1 MRMKHLHLKKQLQ
14 WAWGMTAGFRE
25 KISRVILLEILSAA
39 FGFAFIFW
47 SKRAVDIAV
56 GAELGSLRLSLFYIV
71 LFLTLSV
78 LLGVITSW
86 ISESVRIQMTIKL
99 QNSLEKT
106 QMLSVWTQTKQWHT
120 GDLLVRMNSDSNEV
134 TQMLSYSLPMFLVTF
149 LKLLASISY
158 LWIMD
163 PMLAWMILSIS
174 PLFLFSKFYYK
185 KVRELSKSVKKAE
198 SLLGTVL
205 QENLRNRL
213 LIKALQARDIRWNKL
228 IDVQDEIL
236 KFKTRQLKFST
247 SSQGIMK
254 ITFNGGYL
262 LAFLWGIYRLNSH
275 EISVGT
281 MIAFLQLVGKI
292 QMPIFAL
299 MAFIPAFIRN
309 TTAIDRLVDLY
320 KGEKE
325 SECNQEHIAHVQRL
339 CLENVSFQYD
349 DQKVIEGFTAGF
361 EIGQPV
367 AILGSS
373 GKGKTTLIRLMLSLV
388 KPDNGKI
395 YFMTG
400 GSRHPVSM
408 DTRTNFSYVPQGNT
422 LFSGTI
428 RENLLLAKQSATNTE
443 LEEVLKLAC
452 ADFVFLLSEGLDTT
466 IGELGYGLSEGQ
478 AQRIAIA
485 RALLRDSSV
494 WLFDEIS
501 SALDSETTKQ
511 LIINLFKAGKD
522 RIMIFVTHDLRLAEA
537 CSKTIHI
544 N

>member
-1 MRMKHLHLKKQLQ
+1 MERSHLKKQIE
-14 WAWGMTAGFRE
+14 WAWKMTTGFRR
-25 KISRVILLEILSAA
+25 KISLLIVLEILSAA
-39 FGFAFIFW
+39 FIFAFIFW
-47 SKRAVDIAV
+47 SKRAVDISMEAMQ
-56 GAELGSLRLSLFYIV
+56 GSLRLSLLYIV
-71 LFLTLSV
+71 ISLAFSI
-78 LLGVITSW
+78 LLGIASSW
-86 ISESVRIQMTIKL
+86 ISESVRIQMTIRL

-120 GDLLVRMNSDSNEV
+120 GDLLVRINSDSNEV

-149 LKLLASISY
+149 LKLIASISY
-158 LWIMD
+158 LWIID

-185 KVRELSKSVKKAE
+185 KVRELSKSVKKVE

-228 IDVQDEIL
+228 LAVQDEIL
-236 KFKTRQLKFST
+236 KFKTRQLRFST
-247 SSQGIMK
+247 TTQGIMK
-254 ITFNGGYL
+254 MTFNGGYL
-262 LAFLWGIYRLNSH
+262 LAFLWGIYRLHSH

-292 QMPIFAL
+292 QTPIFSL
-299 MAFIPAFIRN
+299 IAFIPTVIRN

-325 SECNQEHIAHVQRL
+325 NEYTQKHISEPHRL
-339 CLENVSFQYD
+339 CLENVSFRYD
-349 DQKVIEGFTAGF
+349 DQMVIEGFTANF
-361 EIGQPV
+361 EIGQPK
-367 AILGSS
+367 AIVGSS
-373 GKGKTTLIRLMLSLV
+373 GKGKTTLIRLMLALV
-388 KPDNGKI
+388 KPEKGDI
-395 YFMTG
+395 YFMAG
-400 GSRHPVSM
+400 NSKHPVSM

-428 RENLLLAKQSATNTE
+428 RENLLLAKQLATDNE
-443 LEEVLKLAC
+443 LEAALKLAC
-452 ADFVFLLSEGLDTT
+452 ADFVFLLPEGLDTT

-485 RALLRDSSV
+485 RALLRDSNV
-494 WLFDEIS
+494 WLFDEIT
-501 SALDSETTKQ
+501 SALDNKTAKH
-511 LIINLFKAGKD
+511 LINNIFKAGKN

-537 CSKTIHI
+537 CSQTIQI

>member
-1 MRMKHLHLKKQLQ
+1 MEHSHLKKQLE
-14 WAWGMTAGFRE
+14 WAWGMTAGFRG
-25 KISRVILLEILSAA
+25 KIGLEISLEILSAA

-47 SKRAVDIAV
+47 SKKAVDIAM
-56 GAELGSLRLSLFYIV
+56 GAEQGSLRLGLFYIAFFLGLNV
-71 LFLTLSV
+71 LLSV
-78 LLGVITSW
+78 IASW
-86 ISESVRIQMTIKL
+86 ISESVRIQITIRL

-106 QMLSVWTQTKQWHT
+106 QMLSAWTQTKQWHT

-134 TQMLSYSLPMFLVTF
+134 TQMLAYSLPMFLATF
-149 LKLLASISY
+149 IKLIASISY

-174 PLFLFSKFYYK
+174 PLLLFSKFYYK

-205 QENLRNRL
+205 QENLRSRL
-213 LIKALQARDIRWNKL
+213 LIRALQARETRWKKL
-228 IDVQDEIL
+228 IAVQDEIL

-247 SSQGIMK
+247 ATQGIMK

-262 LAFLWGIYRLNSH
+262 LAFLWGIYRLYSH

-281 MIAFLQLVGKI
+281 MISFLQLVGKI
-292 QMPIFAL
+292 QMPIFSL
-299 MAFIPAFIRN
+299 IAFIPAVIRN

-325 SECNQEHIAHVQRL
+325 NECSQKQISAPHRL
-339 CLENVSFQYD
+339 CLENVSFRYD
-349 DQKVIEGFTAGF
+349 DQKVIENFTGSF
-361 EIGQPV
+361 EIGQPK
-367 AILGSS
+367 AIIGSS
-373 GKGKTTLIRLMLSLV
+373 GKGKTTLIRLMLALV
-388 KPDNGKI
+388 KPEEGDI
-395 YFMTG
+395 YFMAG
-400 GSRHPVSM
+400 DSRHPVSM

-428 RENLLLAKQSATNTE
+428 RENLLLAKQSATNPE

-452 ADFVFLLSEGLDTT
+452 ADFVFLLPGGLNTT

-485 RALLRDSSV
+485 RALLRNSSV
-494 WLFDEIS
+494 WLFDEIT
-501 SALDSETTKQ
+501 SALDAKTSKQ
-511 LIINLFKAGKD
+511 LISNLFEAGKE

-537 CSKTIHI
+537 CSQTIRI